1 MCPVV
6 AKTAPSALPPT
17 SLPWILGCHLK
28 GICPSIL
35 KTMSRLNISH
45 PNAVFS
51 LSCLNK
57 WQEQMAFKTC
67 CHYKSIKMLFVFKL
81 KKKIPA
87 HHCRQF
93 QEQPWKNR
101 CSEEILCFFLLSLAV
116 SSVFIID
123 PFLSENE
130 MNSQNWVLRQ
140 VWFSFVLT
148 GKRALTE
155 ITYPLCAEY

>member
-1 MCPVV
+1 MSDPMCPVV

-81 KKKIPA
+81 KKKYLHITADNFKSSPGKTGVVKKYCA
-87 HHCRQF
+87 FFFSVLLCHQF
-93 QEQPWKNR
+93 
-101 CSEEILCFFLLSLAV
+101 SSLTLSFLK
-116 SSVFIID
+116 
-123 PFLSENE
+123 
-130 MNSQNWVLRQ
+130 MR
-140 VWFSFVLT
+140 
-148 GKRALTE
+148 
-155 ITYPLCAEY
+155 